1 MRIENRN
8 EERKREKEEQRERG
22 QRREE
27 DAYLTIEQSMPG
39 AGSDVALD
47 QLFCFIKVI
56 APQQVNTFRYIFIDL
71 GHVDG

>member
-1 MRIENRN
+1 MHENR
-8 EERKREKEEQRERG
+8 EQKRGEEEEEGGAERKRT
-22 QRREE
+22 E

-39 AGSDVALD
+39 AGSDVALE

-56 APQQVNTFRYIFIDL
+56 APQQVNSFRYIFIDL